1 MSPPT
6 APTGLMHAAVLSRE
20 PEEVLSR
27 CLPDL
32 QRVATRGDDIELV
45 ADRRHGRVFREGLPD
60 ATMHFPSPVGR
71 SAAGLAHE
79 LAGRAGLGAVVG
91 TACSEQ
97 VSTDGPDAAVQAEN
111 TLTLLLAD
119 LALSVFCIYDPTD
132 PDAVRVARSTH
143 PWLLTDEGRV
153 TNPDFHP
160 PATSSPVPSA
170 VVGPALL
177 DLAVPDGSLL
187 AGMRP
192 QIAARARSEGL
203 AEEQVDETVLAAH
216 EALLVAGGAR
226 LDGPASSDLPPGDHR
241 VVLRRAR
248 RGIVAECRGA
258 PPQGEDRAEQSDRL
272 VALSRLYAGL
282 AVHDVVDGR
291 LVRVLVAPRRFR

>member
-1 MSPPT
+1 MSAPIAPP
-6 APTGLMHAAVLSRE
+6 GLLHAAVLSRE
-20 PEEVLSR
+20 PDEVLSR

-32 QRVATRGDDIELV
+32 RRVATGGDEIELY
-45 ADRRHGRVFREGLPD
+45 ADRRHGRVFREGMPD

-71 SAAGLAHE
+71 SALGLAHE
-79 LAGRAGLGAVVG
+79 LAARTGLGAVVG
-91 TACSEQ
+91 TACAEA
-97 VSTDGPDAAVQAEN
+97 VSSDGPDEAVHAEN
-111 TLTLLLAD
+111 ALTLLLAD
-119 LALSVFCIYDPTD
+119 LPLSVFCIYDPTD
-132 PDAVRVARSTH
+132 ADAVRVARATH

-153 TNPDFHP
+153 VNPDFRP
-160 PATSSPVPSA
+160 PATSSPVPST

-203 AEEQVDETVLAAH
+203 GEEQVDETVLAAH
-216 EALLVAGGAR
+216 EALLVAGGAC
-226 LDGPASSDLPPGDHR
+226 LDGPAPSDLPPGDHR

-258 PPQGEDRAEQSDRL
+258 PPQGQDRGEQSDRL
-272 VALSRLYAGL
+272 VALSRLYDGL
-282 AVHDVVDGR
+282 AVHDDVDGR
-291 LVRVLVAPRRFR
+291 LVRVLVAPHRGH